1 MNDSLSP
8 FYRRLA
14 AQADGLFEDERHPV
28 SNAANLAALLY
39 HELDRVNWVGFYFLE
54 GEVLK
59 VGPFQGLPACTT
71 IPLGRGVCGTAA
83 KRRAVLR
90 VDDVHRFDG
99 HIVCDTASNSE
110 LVVPLLRDGEVIGV
124 LDLDSPDF
132 GRFTP
137 EDEAGI
143 AHIAARYLASVD

>member
-1 MNDSLSP
+1 MKQLSP

-14 AQADGLFEDERHPV
+14 EQADGLFDGERHPM
-28 SNAANLAALLY
+28 SNAANLAALLF
-39 HELDRVNWVGFYFLE
+39 HELERVNWVGFYFLE
-54 GEVLK
+54 GDILK

-83 KRRAVLR
+83 ARREVLR
-90 VDDVHRFDG
+90 VDDVHAFDD
-99 HIVCDTASNSE
+99 HIVCDAASNSE

-132 GRFTP
+132 ARFGA
-137 EDEAGI
+137 EDEAGL
-143 AHIAARYLASVD
+143 AHIAARYVDSLA